1 MKGEEKE
8 ALLEA
13 KVFCFITQGTW
24 CCQELVSASRQ
35 RLAIWDWAPSSESR
49 SSLPACPVCPSLQ
62 HMHLPSRIP
71 FWNLLPHPLLPIF
84 ALAPDMFWMDRDVS
98 STAAAS
104 TPPPPLLS
112 PPPVTPRRENRGILR
127 PGLRV
132 YLKKLSTMKA
142 ASYSRM
148 RSLMLLIALQLRVG
162 CKAFVVIGCL

>member
-8 ALLEA
+8 AVLEA

-71 FWNLLPHPLLPIF
+71 FWNLLPHPLLPHRRTRPRHVLDGQRRVIHRRR
-84 ALAPDMFWMDRDVS
+84 LS
-98 STAAAS
+98 SSSSSSPAIAS
-104 TPPPPLLS
+104 SSYPSEREQRYSPSRSASLFRNS
-112 PPPVTPRRENRGILR
+112 PP
-127 PGLRV
+127 
-132 YLKKLSTMKA
+132 
-142 ASYSRM
+142 
-148 RSLMLLIALQLRVG
+148 
-162 CKAFVVIGCL
+162 